1 MPHASHQRIKNV
13 ICFWGM
19 LGAELHL
26 SGNALFDDL
35 NNGPLILTTGPFL
48 YREMAVP
55 SPQVFN
61 TWLCNNQWMIYCF
74 ESCVLH

>member
-1 MPHASHQRIKNV
+1 
-13 ICFWGM
+13 M
-19 LGAELHL
+19 LFVCWAVRGTELHL

-35 NNGPLILTTGPFL
+35 NNGPLLLTIGPSL

-61 TWLCNNQWMIYCF
+61 
-74 ESCVLH
+74 